1 MLNINQQL
9 TLNDSELEITAI
21 RAQGPGG
28 QNVNKVESAVHLRF
42 DVCNSSLPE
51 KVKQRLLAYKDYRIS
66 KQGVIIIKAQ
76 RYRHREQNI
85 NDAKNRLKEL
95 VLSATKVARKRVST
109 KPSAA
114 SRQRR
119 LDDKSKRGKIK
130 RLRKKIKSDE

>member
-1 MLNINQQL
+1 MLNIKQQL
-9 TLNDSELEITAI
+9 TINDSELEITAI

-51 KVKQRLLAYKDYRIS
+51 KVKQQLLAYKDYRIS

-95 VLSATKVARKRVST
+95 VLSATKVTRKRVST